1 MKIFETIKYT
11 NFFQYIFIVILICGT
26 IYHRTNKEYQV
37 VKKNDIM
44 YRKMYFHY
52 KISKFVKKCIK
63 ICNINHY
70 HILSKYEYKNND
82 NSIFEE
88 SEYIY
93 FFRSRNLLV
102 YFFKQKK
109 ETNHKVYFEGVDEI
123 SDLKYLSFPN
133 KWFNEYTLQSIHK
146 NLSEKGFLFKITQNE
161 IKRIHNTQKSIFSI
175 FSYMNHTIYIPS
187 VIKNIE
193 IEGYSLGGVLSQVF
207 TYILISKKYVKKYN
221 LLIHL
226 YIIESWWGGNNEFY
240 EYLSSYITIHNVMCM
255 GSILYYYNI
264 FFQNY
269 FKVNKYIQFPLK
281 KLFYKYIQL
290 PFPFGFTEYFG
301 DHHYISR
308 FLRFY

>member
-1 MKIFETIKYT
+1 MKIFETIKFT

-26 IYHRTNKEYQV
+26 IYHRSYKEYKV
-37 VKKNDIM
+37 VKRNDIM

-52 KISKFVKKCIK
+52 KISNFVKKCIK
-63 ICNINHY
+63 SSNINHY
-70 HILSKYEYKNND
+70 YIRSKYEIKDKNHK
-82 NSIFEE
+82 IFETN
-88 SEYIY
+88 EYVY

-102 YFFKQKK
+102 YFFKQKNEK
-109 ETNHKVYFEGVDEI
+109 NHKVYFEGVDEI

-146 NLSEKGFLFKITQNE
+146 NLSEKGFLFKVNQNE
-161 IKRIHNTQKSIFSI
+161 IKRVNDSEKSIFSI
-175 FSYMNHTIYIPS
+175 FSYMNQNTYLSSNIN
-187 VIKNIE
+187 NIE

-207 TYILISKKYVKKYN
+207 TYILISKKYVQKYN
-221 LLIHL
+221 LQIDL

-240 EYLSSYITIHNVMCM
+240 DYLSSYIKIHNVMCM
-255 GSILYYYNI
+255 GSILYYYNL

-269 FKVNKYIQFPLK
+269 FKVNKYVQFPLK
-281 KLFYKYIQL
+281 KLFYKYMQL
-290 PFPFGFTEYFG
+290 PFPFGITEYFG